1 MADMPKDFLAQI
13 QKFESL
19 FTVDAAKLKQI
30 VEHFVKEL
38 DKGKLCST
46 STNGIGR
53 GLHRQNNCAET
64 LI

>member
-13 QKFESL
+13 QEFESV

-38 DKGKLCST
+38 DKGKLCSA
-46 STNGIGR
+46 
-53 GLHRQNNCAET
+53 CA
-64 LI
+64 